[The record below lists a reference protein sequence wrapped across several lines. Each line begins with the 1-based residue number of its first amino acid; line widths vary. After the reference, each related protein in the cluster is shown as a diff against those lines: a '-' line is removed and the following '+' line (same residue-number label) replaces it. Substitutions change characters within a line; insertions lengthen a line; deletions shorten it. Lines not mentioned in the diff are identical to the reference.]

1 MNRFMDTLT
10 AKDAAHRLAA
20 QTSSDNLLQAILAAR
35 AGTCVVTPTKPLKL
49 PPDSSA
55 HRKAGEKGGSAIP
68 APETQSET
76 ALRLFSKG
84 QSEKSIARDM
94 GLANHQLVQN
104 ILRRVKRDTPSIYWR
119 AVDRHM
125 AARGIIR

>member
-1 MNRFMDTLT
+1 MSGMSTSSGATGSTGNDTL
-10 AKDAAHRLAA
+10 ARLA
-20 QTSSDNLLQAILAAR
+20 QVIESRRGGDPAR
-35 AGTCVVTPTKPLKL
+35 SYVA
-49 PPDSSA
+49 
-55 HRKAGEKGGSAIP
+55 
-68 APETQSET
+68 
-76 ALRLFSKG
+76 RLFSKG